1 MIHLVTAGNRHL
13 YARELVE
20 LHRLRR
26 RHFIEERRWALEA
39 RDGGEYDAYDDERAA
54 YLIGVAPNQEIEVAC
69 RIRPTDRGGVIP
81 DVFPHLVSP
90 SEPPADAP
98 GTFECTRYFAVE
110 RARGRAGFVARS
122 RLHVAMV
129 EHVRDRGGDRLLGFV
144 DLPLLTHLRRF
155 SGLRIR
161 PVGLPAPYE
170 GGDTIAFEIGVTAED
185 LAATRERLQLPRR
198 QLFAAPDWLPSGVDV
213 FDLER
218 SMRLLLAAPEVHR
231 AALDGQ
237 AAEGVG
243 PANPDEVW
251 QALARA
257 A

>member
-1 MIHLVTAGNRHL
+1 MIHLVTAVHRHL
-13 YARELVE
+13 YGRELLE
-20 LHRLRR
+20 LHRLRC

-39 RDGGEYDAYDDERAA
+39 REGGEYDAYDDERAA
-54 YLIGVAPNQEIEVAC
+54 YLIGFSPEREIEVAC
-69 RIRPTDRGGVIP
+69 RIRPTDGGGVLP
-81 DVFPHLVSP
+81 DLFPHLVSP
-90 SEPPADAP
+90 TEPPADAP
-98 GTFECTRYFAVE
+98 GMFECTRYFAVE

-129 EHVRDRGGDRLLGFV
+129 EHVRDLAGCRLLGFV

-161 PVGLPAPYE
+161 PVGFPATYD
-170 GGDTIAFEIGVTAED
+170 GGHN
-185 LAATRERLQLPRR
+185 RLRDRR
-198 QLFAAPDWLPSGVDV
+198 HRRGLGRHVRAPAVAAPAAVRRLAWLPCGVDV

-218 SMRLLLAAPEVHR
+218 SVRLLLAAPEVHR
-231 AALDGQ
+231 AALDGR
-237 AAEGVG
+237 AADGLE
-243 PANPDEVW
+243 PADPDGVW